1 MSETEQ
7 HVEIPDPYA
16 IALDEIDVMDPR
28 LFHEDKHWR
37 YFERLR
43 QEDPVHLSEREHAGR
58 FWSITKFDDIM
69 AIDTNHRLFSSA
81 HGIALGPRVDLNS
94 HAERGAFNMF
104 ISMDPP
110 KHDEQRATVSPVVA
124 PPNLK
129 LLEST
134 IRERAGTI
142 LDGLPIGETFNW
154 VDNVSVELTT
164 QMLATLFDFPF
175 EDRRKLTRWSD
186 VVTAGQEEGIV
197 ESREEGRQ
205 EMLSCLEYFTR
216 LWQERVGK
224 PGNDLVSMLANGEA
238 TKDMQPYEFLGN
250 LLLLIVGGNDTTRNS
265 ITGGVLALNE
275 NPGEYEKLRADHGL
289 APNMVSEIIRWQ
301 SPIAYMRRTA
311 NDDCEVRDKQIL
323 KGDQLLMWYIS
334 GNRDEDVIPNANQFQ
349 VDRPNARH
357 HLAFGFGIHRCMGN
371 RMAEMQLRVL
381 WEEILKRFETVEVVG
396 EARRNYSTFIHGFRE
411 LPVRVHPL

>member
-7 HVEIPDPYA
+7 RIEIPDPYS

-94 HAERGAFNMF
+94 HAEPSAFNMF
-104 ISMDPP
+104 ISTDPP
-110 KHDEQRATVSPVVA
+110 KHDEQRATVSAVVA

-142 LDGLPIGETFNW
+142 LDALPVGETFDW
-154 VDNVSVELTT
+154 VDTVSIELTT

-186 VVTAGQEEGIV
+186 VVTAGQEEG
-197 ESREEGRQ
+197 
-205 EMLSCLEYFTR
+205 
-216 LWQERVGK
+216 
-224 PGNDLVSMLANGEA
+224 
-238 TKDMQPYEFLGN
+238 
-250 LLLLIVGGNDTTRNS
+250 
-265 ITGGVLALNE
+265 
-275 NPGEYEKLRADHGL
+275 
-289 APNMVSEIIRWQ
+289 
-301 SPIAYMRRTA
+301 
-311 NDDCEVRDKQIL
+311 
-323 KGDQLLMWYIS
+323 
-334 GNRDEDVIPNANQFQ
+334 
-349 VDRPNARH
+349 
-357 HLAFGFGIHRCMGN
+357 
-371 RMAEMQLRVL
+371 
-381 WEEILKRFETVEVVG
+381 
-396 EARRNYSTFIHGFRE
+396 
-411 LPVRVHPL
+411 